1 MNRNRSD
8 WDNITAGSCTI
19 FFCVQICTLTHYY
32 FIGDVEKLSVIIVQ
46 VNAAVSQQG
55 RFKSEAVS
63 MKNKVLSKV
72 FLEKFM
78 FSPNC
83 QDWNNWFPQKII
95 DLILLIIYLKIL
107 QGCILYIWIAPPPWF
122 LMIHRGE
129 KSNFFILFDT
139 LNTKLHWFSSKNHLL
154 SPIQRIKP

>member
-72 FLEKFM
+72 FLENFM

-107 QGCILYIWIAPPPWF
+107 QGCILYIWIAPPPPDFWWF
-122 LMIHRGE
+122 IGGKRATFL
-129 KSNFFILFDT
+129 FFLIL
-139 LNTKLHWFSSKNHLL
+139 
-154 SPIQRIKP
+154 